1 MPKDFVNDP
10 FCLSGSKVINGAGLM
25 IVIATGINSLEGRSL
40 LALQIEPE
48 ETPLQQKLGRV
59 ADAIALMAVY
69 GALGL
74 FFILL
79 IIYLATNDL
88 KILSS
93 TKIVTDI
100 VQLFILAVTVVV
112 VAVPEGLPLAVTL
125 SLAHATVQMLKD
137 QNLVRNLA
145 ACETMGNATTICSD
159 KTGTLTLN
167 KMTVVK
173 GQFLSTRFEYADISG
188 SLKNS
193 LSNIMQQDGGKL
205 RSLVLLAAKS
215 ININSTAADTI
226 NKSGVVEMQGSKT
239 EIALLDFTS
248 KIGFPYLPDR
258 KSTVVAKVLPFSSET
273 KRMTTVVKVPED
285 KVMDVTL
292 GLPLSDGPRHW
303 MFVKGAAEVV
313 LGNCSFMISPSGC
326 IVSMTSNDTATLEDL
341 IASYAELALRT
352 ICVAFKPID
361 DIHAIYD
368 PEGKLSDKYDLIFM
382 GVFGIED
389 PLRPE
394 VVGAVSQC
402 QSAGIIVRMVTGD
415 SLPTARAIAR
425 GCGILTADGIVMEGS
440 VFRKLSPEDM
450 KKTLPKLQVLAR
462 SSPLDKQILV
472 KNLKVLGETV
482 AVTGDGTNDAPAL
495 AAADV
500 GFAMGIAGTSVAKE
514 AADIILMDDNFA
526 STVKAVLWGRCV
538 YDSIRKFLQFQL
550 TVNISAVVITFV
562 TAFYTTT
569 TCDRKPRSALTA
581 IQLLWVNL
589 IMDTLAALAL
599 ASDDPTPELLLRK
612 PSRRSES
619 VVSADMYR
627 MIFVQGIY
635 QITVCLLIYFMGAIW
650 FGSFMDVTHKMGSD
664 ISIET
669 LVFNIFIF
677 CQIFNEVNCRNIDRG
692 IDYVIIDLNIFKNIW
707 KNTTFLGIWFF
718 TIILQVI
725 IVQLGGVVFSVNG
738 LNWQGW
744 LISIL
749 IGSGSLIVGVLVRTL
764 PPFPLPAFLL
774 SDYKPDKNDSKIPEV
789 GTDQLQT
796 PTSPSDKWKSAIRRT
811 TLQNATIKAFQLPRN
826 SSSVIGTP
834 PRASL
839 RPASGP
845 FIGRSRRDKS
855 SLNFVDPLRIRSAQQ
870 RSTSNIH

>member
-167 KMTVVK
+167 KMSVVK
-173 GQFLSTRFEYADISG
+173 GQFMSFEFDNKIPLQDRLLKAIQELLSKDENLGRIY
-188 SLKNS
+188 
-193 LSNIMQQDGGKL
+193 Q
-205 RSLVLLAAKS
+205 LVAKS
-215 ININSTAADTI
+215 LNINSSAENAI
-226 NKSGVVEMQGSKT
+226 NQKGEIEMRGSKT
-239 EIALLDFTS
+239 EIALLDFTNL
-248 KIGFPYLPDR
+248 IGFPFEKDR
-258 KSTVVAKVLPFSSET
+258 QDMKIVKITPFSSET
-273 KRMTTVVKVPED
+273 KQMSTIIELPINIKMNEKLSIVKE
-285 KVMDVTL
+285 TGNWL
-292 GLPLSDGPRHW
+292 
-303 MFVKGAAEVV
+303 FVKGAAEIV
-313 LGNCSFMISPSGC
+313 LAKCNFHILPSGRIEPLSQEDGKKLSDMIIC
-326 IVSMTSNDTATLEDL
+326 FAND
-341 IASYAELALRT
+341 ALRT
-352 ICVAFKPID
+352 ICAAIKPVD
-361 DIHAIYD
+361 DLD
-368 PEGKLSDKYDLIFM
+368 SSDDNLIF
-382 GVFGIED
+382 VALFGIED

-394 VVGAVSQC
+394 VPFAVSQC

-415 SLPTARAIAR
+415 SLVTARAIAR
-425 GCGILTADGIVMEGS
+425 GCGILTANGIVMEGPA
-440 VFRKLSPEDM
+440 FRKLSESEM
-450 KKTLPKLQVLAR
+450 NTILPNLQVLAR
-462 SSPLDKQILV
+462 SSPLDKQTLV
-472 KNLKVLGETV
+472 LNLKRLGETV

-500 GFAMGIAGTSVAKE
+500 GFAMGIAGTAVAKE

-526 STVKAVLWGRCV
+526 SAVKAVLWGRCV

-550 TVNISAVVITFV
+550 TVNFSAVILTFV
-562 TAFYTTT
+562 TAFYTTIT
-569 TCDRKPRSALTA
+569 GGKKPQSVLTA

-612 PSRRSES
+612 PSRKEES
-619 VVSADMYR
+619 VINADMYR
-627 MIFVQGIY
+627 MVIAQALY
-635 QITVCLLIYFMGAIW
+635 QIIVCLTLYFKSGAW
-650 FGSFMDVTHKMGSD
+650 FGGFMSITDVIGED
-664 ISIET
+664 ITVNT
-669 LVFNIFIF
+669 LVFNTFIF
-677 CQIFNEVNCRNIDRG
+677 CQVFNELNCRTIGPGTLQSLNP
-692 IDYVIIDLNIFKNIW
+692 DLNIFNGVFRNK
-707 KNTTFLGIWFF
+707 TFLVVISI
-718 TIILQVI
+718 TILLQVI
-725 IVQLGGVVFSVNG
+725 IVQFGGKVFSVNG

-744 LISIL
+744 IISIF
-749 IGSGSLIVGVLVRTL
+749 IGMGSLIIGVLVRIS
-764 PPFPLPAFLL
+764 PPMPLPNLL
-774 SDYKPDKNDSKIPEV
+774 IGARKIHSKVSPRISEIEKSLVEDRLSENGMQVKSYKSLHHLPN
-789 GTDQLQT
+789 
-796 PTSPSDKWKSAIRRT
+796 
-811 TLQNATIKAFQLPRN
+811 KAF
-826 SSSVIGTP
+826 T
-834 PRASL
+834 
-839 RPASGP
+839 RPAGGIDIIHRP
-845 FIGRSRRDKS
+845 NDGQRFS
-855 SLNFVDPLRIRSAQQ
+855 SLANLSRKPSMFHAWFSTTHRDRSAVAMGNT
-870 RSTSNIH
+870 RRRKSTIL